1 VKGILNMNEIQH
13 CLDLRRVGSD
23 PGVFAA
29 ALAVRNFGT
38 LFRNGG
44 NMYGQPDCIDALYP
58 SEIEAFLFRE
68 VESAQ
73 KTTRFL
79 FEWHMSW

>member
-1 VKGILNMNEIQH
+1 MNEIQL

-38 LFRNGG
+38 PIRNGG
-44 NMYGQPDCIDALYP
+44 SVYGQPNSIDALYP
-58 SEIEAFLFRE
+58 SEIEAIL
-68 VESAQ
+68 V
-73 KTTRFL
+73 
-79 FEWHMSW
+79 

>member
-1 VKGILNMNEIQH
+1 MNEIQH

-38 LFRNGG
+38 LIRKGG
-44 NMYGQPDCIDALYP
+44 RVYGQPDCIDALYP
-58 SEIEAFLFRE
+58 SEIDAFLIRA
-68 VESAQ
+68 VETAQ

-79 FEWHMSW
+79 SEWHMSW

>member
-13 CLDLRRVGSD
+13 CIDLRRVGSD

-29 ALAVRNFGT
+29 ALAVRNIGA
-38 LFRNGG
+38 LSRKGG
-44 NMYGQPDCIDALYP
+44 RVYGQPDCIDALYP
-58 SEIEAFLFRE
+58 SEIDAFLIRA
-68 VESAQ
+68 VETAQ

-79 FEWHMSW
+79 SEWHMSW